1 MAQRGRATSRQSGRS
16 GGQAAAG
23 GKAAP
28 RDSGKTHGKPRGE
41 TSAADAT
48 RKEKLRLVIEPVVA
62 EGGYDLE
69 DLTVKQIGRRHQVRV
84 LIDGDGGVNLDDIA
98 TVSRAVSQA
107 LDAAEEAGNVLVAG
121 EYQLEVSSPGVD
133 RPLTLPRHW
142 RRNVGRLV
150 SVRLGERTVVG
161 RLTAAD
167 ENEVTIEVD
176 GVARTAPLTDLGPGR
191 VQIEFNRM
199 NEISDDE
206 LDEVD
211 DSDDDAVDD
220 EDDDEL
226 DDEDDD
232 DEGDER

>member
-1 MAQRGRATSRQSGRS
+1 MAQRGRATGRQSGRA

-28 RDSGKTHGKPRGE
+28 RDKGRSEIGE
-41 TSAADAT
+41 RPSAADAAA
-48 RKEKLRLVIEPVVA
+48 RKERLRQVIEPVVA
-62 EGGYDLE
+62 EAGYDLE

-84 LIDGDGGVNLDDIA
+84 MIDGDGGVNLDAIA
-98 TVSRAVSQA
+98 VASRAVSAA
-107 LDAAEEAGNVLVAG
+107 LDAAEEAGNVVIAG

-167 ENEVTIEVD
+167 EHEVTIEVD
-176 GVARTAPLTDLGPGR
+176 GVARVAALADLGPGR
-191 VQIEFNRM
+191 VQVEFTRM
-199 NEISDDE
+199 NEISDEDLE
-206 LDEVD
+206 EID
-211 DSDDDAVDD
+211 DSDEDVDD
-220 EDDDEL
+220 EEDE
-226 DDEDDD
+226 D